1 MLRWALRSLLP
12 AAVPALLLAAVAC
25 AAAPPAAV
33 DGGER
38 PDEASLM
45 ERLSMDQTVLLEF
58 WRREGTSEA
67 EALQQKI
74 VAQFAQQFPAI
85 QLQVRT
91 FPDYQSLYAE
101 TLGAIQRNEAPDV
114 AGAYDTWASEYYEAG
129 ALVPL
134 DAYVASP
141 KWGMSEAELTDF
153 FPNFLNATQFD
164 EYAGRRLTFPFHKSV
179 YVLYTNLSLL
189 NSAGLAQPA
198 ERWSEL
204 DAHCAQVK
212 ARAKKACMAFPTDP
226 SLFTAMLYGQGIAP
240 VDAVGHSK
248 LDDRGVLDAL
258 RALERLRGT
267 RALAKVEPHQARSDF
282 LRGEVLYYVDSSSL
296 LPTVAQAFSK
306 GGHSWRVSPVPQLEG
321 ASVRATTL
329 VGSNVAILKRQGVD
343 LTEAEVRRR
352 VAAWLFVEFV
362 TSSEITA
369 LWGLDSSNG
378 YFPLRRS
385 VLDVPAN
392 LQKLQAQPQFA
403 EAFRIAQEA
412 GKTEPNVRGWQEVRQ
427 IIGDS
432 LAELGAGRLDAQR
445 AQQRMMKRANQVLE

>member
-1 MLRWALRSLLP
+1 MLRWPPHNLLL
-12 AAVPALLLAAVAC
+12 ATVPALLVAGVAC
-25 AAAPPAAV
+25 ASAPPAVV
-33 DGGER
+33 DGGGR
-38 PDEASLM
+38 PDEASLL
-45 ERLSMDQTVLLEF
+45 ERMTLDQPVQLEF
-58 WRREGTSEA
+58 WGRQGTPEA

-74 VAQFAQQFPAI
+74 VAQFGQQFPAI

-91 FPDYQSLYAE
+91 FPDYQALYAE
-101 TLGAIQRNEAPDV
+101 TLGAIQRNEAPDIATV
-114 AGAYDTWASEYYEAG
+114 YDTWAAEYYEAG

-141 KWGMSEAELTDF
+141 KWGMTDAELADF
-153 FPNFLNATQFD
+153 FPNFLDATQFE
-164 EYAGRRLTFPFHKSV
+164 EYAERRLTFPFHKSV

-189 NSAGLAQPA
+189 STAGLAQPA
-198 ERWSEL
+198 ERWTEL

-226 SLFTAMLYGQGIAP
+226 SLFTAMLYGQGITP
-240 VDAVGHSK
+240 VDGVGHSK

-258 RALERLRGT
+258 KALERLRGV
-267 RALAKVEPHQARSDF
+267 RALANVEPHQARSDF
-282 LRGEVLYYVDSSSL
+282 LRGEALYHVDSSGL
-296 LPTVAQAFSK
+296 LPSVSEAFSK
-306 GGHSWRVSPVPQLEG
+306 AGRSWRVSLVPQLEG
-321 ASVRATTL
+321 ATGRATTL
-329 VGSNVAILKRQGVD
+329 VGSNVAILKRKGVELTQG
-343 LTEAEVRRR
+343 EVRRR
-352 VAAWLFVEFV
+352 LAAWLFVEFF
-362 TSSEITA
+362 TSAEITSI
-369 LWGLDSSNG
+369 WGFDSSNG